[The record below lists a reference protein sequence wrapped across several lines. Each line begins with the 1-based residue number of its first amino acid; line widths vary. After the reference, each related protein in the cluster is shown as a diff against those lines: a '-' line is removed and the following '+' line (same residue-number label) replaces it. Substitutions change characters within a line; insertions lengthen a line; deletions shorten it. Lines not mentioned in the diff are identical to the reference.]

1 MRTSFRDL
9 RAGETVLWLIRSS
22 PSGLFHEYGRE
33 ISPPPGARGEGSFTG
48 ASKPVP
54 IQRKSVFW
62 TVSENTAIFCPR
74 DERARRLGNQP
85 PANRGCSKR
94 KPKRVSQEIMKGVF
108 AKALGKPSYQ
118 SQPGHCHQ
126 SATNTAQK
134 LNRMFLNPIQWAEQR
149 SCFD

>member
-33 ISPPPGARGEGSFTG
+33 ISPLQGPGGGVLYGRLETCTH
-48 ASKPVP
+48 SKK
-54 IQRKSVFW
+54 IRFLDRFR
-62 TVSENTAIFCPR
+62 EYGDILPR